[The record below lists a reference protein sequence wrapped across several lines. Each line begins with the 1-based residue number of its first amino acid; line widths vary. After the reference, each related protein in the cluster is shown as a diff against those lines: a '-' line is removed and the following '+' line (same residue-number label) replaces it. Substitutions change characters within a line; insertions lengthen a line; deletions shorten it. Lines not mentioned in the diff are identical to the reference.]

1 MSGLSGTS
9 GTASGP
15 GRAGLGWMVC
25 EPPSQRDAVWA
36 CGPIGEEMLGA
47 TCSWIARDGQVGG
60 TQTALVMFFGPSDRA
75 PHPWDFPKVGDD
87 SKLDHSAVV
96 LSPSRSPASACG
108 ACCKGQD

>member
-1 MSGLSGTS
+1 MLSS
-9 GTASGP
+9 QPPASFVGMRLP
-15 GRAGLGWMVC
+15 MAAVNIAGSFHQHIQH
-25 EPPSQRDAVWA
+25 EP
-36 CGPIGEEMLGA
+36 
-47 TCSWIARDGQVGG
+47 
-60 TQTALVMFFGPSDRA
+60 LVMFFGPSDRA